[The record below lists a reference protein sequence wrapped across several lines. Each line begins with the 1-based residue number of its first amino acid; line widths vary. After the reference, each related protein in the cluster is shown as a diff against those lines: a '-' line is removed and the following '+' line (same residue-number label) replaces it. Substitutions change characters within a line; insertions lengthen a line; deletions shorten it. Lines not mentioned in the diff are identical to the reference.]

1 MKGEDGEHFQ
11 QLRSIVVL
19 FFCSVY
25 KRDTL
30 ASSSQQTFTH
40 LIHCVLKEAVAE
52 MRLIM
57 WSKYYGLPNYHHTA
71 LSRKL
76 ARRKCWRNVSNEEAG
91 EHLLNHQSAGR
102 SLTANPNRKGE
113 ITDCTSALLIC
124 LRAA

>member
-1 MKGEDGEHFQ
+1 MKGKDGEHFH

-19 FFCSVY
+19 WICSVY
-25 KRDTL
+25 KQDTL

-52 MRLIM
+52 VRLIM
-57 WSKYYGLPNYHHTA
+57 WSEYYGLPNYHHTA

-76 ARRKCWRNVSNEEAG
+76 ARRKCWRNVSNAEAE

-102 SLTANPNRKGE
+102 SLTANPDRKGE